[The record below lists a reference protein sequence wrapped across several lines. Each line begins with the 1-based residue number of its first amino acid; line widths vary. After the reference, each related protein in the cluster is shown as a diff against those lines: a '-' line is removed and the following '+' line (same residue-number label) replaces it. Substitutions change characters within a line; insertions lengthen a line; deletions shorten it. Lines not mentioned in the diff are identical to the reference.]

1 MTSRA
6 THQRRRSI
14 LAPGIN
20 LTPLLDVIFN
30 LLFFFLLAT
39 TLRNEEAQTEITL
52 PDSDM
57 AVRADSGQ
65 LAIDLNAQGEIFYQ
79 GRPMVAEE
87 LELEMIALVQ
97 EGETE
102 VLIRGDRDVGLGKV
116 YAVMDLC
123 RRAGLKAVS
132 LQAEPKPANDR

>member
-1 MTSRA
+1 MTTRA

-14 LAPGIN
+14 LAPGIS

-39 TLRNEEAQTEITL
+39 TLRTEEAQTEITL
-52 PDSDM
+52 PDSDT
-57 AVRADSGQ
+57 AIRADTGQ
-65 LAIDLNAQGEIFYQ
+65 LAIDLTAEGEIFYQ
-79 GRPMVAEE
+79 GQLMVAEE
-87 LELEMIALVQ
+87 LELEMLALVQ

-102 VLIRGDRDVGLGKV
+102 VLIRGDREVGLGKV
-116 YAVMDLC
+116 YEVMDIC

-132 LQAEPKPANDR
+132 LQAEPKPASER